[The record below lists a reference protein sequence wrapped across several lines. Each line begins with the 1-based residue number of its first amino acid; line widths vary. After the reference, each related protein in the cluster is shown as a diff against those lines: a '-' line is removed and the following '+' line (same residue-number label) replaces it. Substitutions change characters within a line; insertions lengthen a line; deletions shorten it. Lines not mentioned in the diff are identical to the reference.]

1 MKMAVI
7 GAAMFALAAAG
18 CANEAADP
26 QESTQTQL
34 STDCLTVVQQWIATG
49 MDCEDSS
56 TESCSVATC
65 CGGDNDGTS
74 VFSFCGGEGDEPV
87 TCGSWYHTS
96 DSYGACGEPLP
107 D

>member
-7 GAAMFALAAAG
+7 AVAMMALAAAG

-26 QESTQTQL
+26 QESTQVQL
-34 STDCLTVVQQWIATG
+34 STDCITVLNQWMASA
-49 MDCEDSS
+49 DCHDSDS
-56 TESCSVATC
+56 ESCSVLTC

-74 VFSFCGGEGDEPV
+74 EFAFCGGEGDEPV
-87 TCGSWYHTS
+87 TCGSWYHRS
-96 DSYGACGEPLP
+96 DSYGACGEPLL